1 MYTAAD
7 ITRFWVKVDKSGD
20 CWNWLASQS
29 GEGAASG
36 RGYGA
41 WAIRGVTYGAHR
53 FAWILAH
60 GEIPPSLEVD
70 HLCHNRLCVRVSHL
84 RLVTRAVNAQ
94 NLSGAHLDSR
104 SGVRGVDWHASSGR
118 WRVRVRA
125 NRRDYHGG
133 YFDNL
138 ADAAAKASELR
149 KSLHG

>member
-7 ITRFWVKVDKSGD
+7 IARFWAKVDKSGD
-20 CWNWLASQS
+20 CWNWLASQ
-29 GEGAASG
+29 
-36 RGYGA
+36 
-41 WAIRGVTYGAHR
+41 
-53 FAWILAH
+53 
-60 GEIPPSLEVD
+60 
-70 HLCHNRLCVRVSHL
+70 LCVRVSHL

-94 NLSGAHLDSR
+94 NLSGAHLDSC
-104 SGVRGVDWHASSGR
+104 SGVRGVDWHAPSGR